1 MENWQV
7 SVRDHEADYGE
18 KKRQTS
24 GHTARGRSV
33 SAFLLVVSH
42 SFVKSSRDGLQACG
56 VLFDILEV

>member
-18 KKRQTS
+18 KKRQPS

-33 SAFLLVVSH
+33 SAFLLVVCQ
-42 SFVKSSRDGLQACG
+42 SFVKSSRDGLQACR
-56 VLFDILEV
+56 VLFDMLEV